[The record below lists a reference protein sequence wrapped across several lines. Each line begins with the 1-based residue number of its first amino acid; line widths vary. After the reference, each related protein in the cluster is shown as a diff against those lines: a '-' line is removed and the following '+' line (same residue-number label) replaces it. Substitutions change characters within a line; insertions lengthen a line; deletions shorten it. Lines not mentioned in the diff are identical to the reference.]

1 MARLC
6 NRMYTAAPDVSGSAC
21 LGESG
26 FIPPG
31 MGTTKVGRPQPFCG
45 PHQSIGDGLLPV
57 IQVHVVV
64 VVARAGVHSHAGG
77 DGEQEASVIP

>member
-1 MARLC
+1 MHSTR
-6 NRMYTAAPDVSGSAC
+6 DGHH
-21 LGESG
+21 ESG
-26 FIPPG
+26 
-31 MGTTKVGRPQPFCG
+31 TSSALLR

-77 DGEQEASVIP
+77 DGEQEASVVP